1 MIKLRAQPTVKRM
14 AGFASGGKFCADVVR
29 VRGLLVVIQMT
40 GCASRGKPLELANG
54 RTLVALLALHSGVS
68 PQEREA
74 ILVILNCLGGNVPAE
89 YGVTLGAI
97 RAHLA
102 LVNVGMTVLTL
113 FARVRKDRL
122 DMALGA
128 FHFFVHS
135 PERIL
140 GLVVIKFRNWPDEP
154 PTCGRMAIFTG
165 YGKGTVRTSG
175 GHTLSEGRRNHGQ
188 LPGK

>member
-1 MIKLRAQPTVKRM
+1 M
-14 AGFASGGKFCADVVR
+14 AGLAGSGKLCADVVR

-40 GCASRGKPLELANG
+40 GCASRGKPLELADG
-54 RTLVALLALHSGVS
+54 RTLVAILALHSGVS

-74 ILVILNCLGGNVPAE
+74 ILVILNCLDGNVPAE
-89 YGVTLGAI
+89 NGVTLGAI

-113 FARVRKDRL
+113 LARVRKDRL

-135 PERIL
+135 AERIL
-140 GLVVIKFRNWPDEP
+140 GLVVIKFRNWPDGS
-154 PTCGRMAIFTG
+154 PTCGRVAILTG
-165 YGKGTVRTSG
+165 YSKRAVRASRC
-175 GHTLSEGRRNHGQ
+175 HTLSEGRRNRGE
-188 LPGK
+188 LAGN